1 MLCSWRHWKLL
12 GHACITTDC
21 WTNCWVLIG
30 QKLEMVTSFFEK
42 VTYYTTATI
51 STRKTLWRTRWP
63 HHYMPLCSFSLPV
76 PAHRECARPSKINPK
91 WAKQKSNIKTHK
103 AMTFQL
109 VEYIWGT
116 ATFCSNSFAACFA
129 NYRMFDILFVK
140 SKRQRV
146 SFPRSSETP
155 TFTILF
161 PIWEFELSYI
171 IDISSRTEKPLK
183 TSAQFWDSILQK
195 VETKIISSQ
204 FTPEPQEENSVTK
217 KPACDDRV
225 MCIGTYC
232 QLRFS

>member
-51 STRKTLWRTRWP
+51 STRKTLWGTRWP
-63 HHYMPLCSFSLPV
+63 HHYMPLCSFSPPV

-116 ATFCSNSFAACFA
+116 ATFCRNSFLPDVWHPLCEIQTAASL
-129 NYRMFDILFVK
+129 IPSLFWN
-140 SKRQRV
+140 SH
-146 SFPRSSETP
+146 FHHIIPY
-155 TFTILF
+155 LG
-161 PIWEFELSYI
+161 IWTELYNWHQ
-171 IDISSRTEKPLK
+171 LK
-183 TSAQFWDSILQK
+183 NRKTTQNICPVL
-195 VETKIISSQ
+195 
-204 FTPEPQEENSVTK
+204 
-217 KPACDDRV
+217 
-225 MCIGTYC
+225 G
-232 QLRFS
+232 